1 MHQHATKPATLAV
14 GLSDSPAGLA
24 AWTGE
29 KIIAWS
35 STRPDGSPAFDRE
48 LLLGTLTLY
57 WATNTITTSLLPY
70 WHTATSPA
78 RPSRIPTCRRSPPR
92 SASSAVN
99 ELPFPSHPE
108 SLLSATTTSP
118 PGLNTPP
125 AATSP
130 PSPNLNCSPAA
141 YATHFA
147 RCDTG
152 PETHHHSLPLQS
164 GDPGGC
170 QWPSEIP
177 QLRPDNPPL
186 VAIVSPRWWPSN
198 LPTSGVGL
206 AGVRS
211 GA

>member
-70 WHTATSPA
+70 WHTATSPG

-130 PSPNLNCSPAA
+130 PSRSLNCSPAA

-152 PETHHHSLPLQS
+152 PETQHHSLPLPRIRGS
-164 GDPGGC
+164 RFRAGLVVAGGANRASLTLVK
-170 QWPSEIP
+170 PSE
-177 QLRPDNPPL
+177 QASSFL
-186 VAIVSPRWWPSN
+186 V
-198 LPTSGVGL
+198 LQ
-206 AGVRS
+206 
-211 GA
+211 